1 MITLA
6 LKFLLACVVGMMF
19 GIPVNMLISFF
30 LKKLGNEKYAY
41 CGTCKKEPKWYERC
55 SVPSFLLLKGRCRSC
70 GAKANKRFPIVELL
84 NGLLYGIVFMANGL
98 HVQSLLFC
106 LMTSAFLVI
115 SFVDENTL
123 EIPMPCDLF
132 LGGIGILMCVMDLTS
147 IKSRILGFLIIGAAL
162 YALYALSKGAAIG
175 GGDVKLM
182 AAMGLILG
190 WKKVI
195 LAFLL
200 GCIIGS
206 VCHVIRMRVSKAER
220 VLAMGPYLCIGSFLC
235 ALWGDAMINWYLGLL
250 IK

>member
-6 LKFLLACVVGMMF
+6 LKILLACVVGMVC
-19 GIPVNMLISFF
+19 GIPVNALISLF
-30 LKKLGNEKYAY
+30 LKKLGNEKYSLCNA
-41 CGTCKKEPKWYERC
+41 CKAEPKWHERF
-55 SVPSFLLLKGRCRSC
+55 SVLSFLLLKGRCRSC
-70 GAKANKRFPIVELL
+70 GAKANIRFPIVELL
-84 NGLLYGIVFMANGL
+84 NGLLYGIVIMANGL
-98 HVQSLLFC
+98 NVQSLLYC

-123 EIPMPCDLF
+123 EIPLPCNLF
-132 LGGIGILMCVMDLTS
+132 LGGIGILMCVMDFSS
-147 IKSRILGFLIIGAAL
+147 IKDRILGFLIIGIIL

-182 AAMGLILG
+182 AVMGLILG
-190 WKKVI
+190 WQKVI

-206 VCHVIRMRVSKAER
+206 VCHVIRMRVSKAEH

-235 ALWGDAMINWYLGLL
+235 ALWGDAMIAWYLGLM